1 MLQRDFWKRIGFS
14 ISLVVVATLLVAVL
28 GRGAKVDAAANSRPG
43 DEPYTP
49 TKLEWAVLELQAGFG
64 VNTWSSE
71 SPVMI
76 NWVAEGDVK
85 TILCLLQYTP
95 DTPAQVVKINRDS
108 EQHIFD
114 KYVASHGW
122 EWLRLRFEERVLP
135 ATH

>member
-1 MLQRDFWKRIGFS
+1 MLRRDLWKRIRFL
-14 ISLVVVATLLVAVL
+14 IRLVLAAVLVVVVL
-28 GRGAKVDAAANSRPG
+28 GWGTKGVSAANSRPG

-49 TKLEWAVLELQAGFG
+49 TKLEWAALELQAGFG

-76 NWVAEGDVK
+76 NWVAEGDGK

-95 DTPAQVVKINRDS
+95 DTPAKVVKINRDS

-114 KYVASHGW
+114 KYVVSHGW
-122 EWLRLRFEERVLP
+122 DWLRLRFEERVLP